1 MKGRIFMKVLKNE
14 RGQSL
19 IEFTIILPII
29 LIILMGIFEFG
40 IMINSYLTINNAA
53 RESSRLAAVGG
64 TDIEVINMA
73 LSRLPNLDT
82 NNIMIEVTP
91 SGLNR
96 VRGESVTVK
105 ITYNYQVITP
115 IISNII
121 NNSVNLIA
129 KNSMRI
135 E

>member
-1 MKGRIFMKVLKNE
+1 MKVLKNE

>member
-1 MKGRIFMKVLKNE
+1 MKVLRNE

-19 IEFTIILPII
+19 IEFTLIIPIV

-40 IMINSYLTINNAA
+40 IMLNSYLTINNAA
-53 RESSRLAAVGG
+53 RDSSRLAAVGG
-64 TDIEVINMA
+64 SDTEVISLA
-73 LSRLPNLDT
+73 LDRLPNIDT
-82 NNIMIEVTP
+82 NNITIEVTP
-91 SGLNR
+91 SAGNR
-96 VRGESVTVK
+96 VRGGTVTVK
-105 ITYNYQVITP
+105 VTYNYQVFTP

-121 NNSVNLIA
+121 NNNVNLIA